1 MPQHPQPPD
10 GRAFPA
16 GAATTAAVLAGDP
29 HQALR
34 RLREREPVS
43 WLPALGGWLVTSRDL
58 ALRVL
63 RDSATFTVDDPRFT
77 TAQVVGPSMLSLD
90 GPQHT
95 RHRDPFSR
103 ALRTAAEQGALPA
116 LVSGRA
122 GQLIAALRPAGR
134 AELRRC
140 LAGPLAAAVMAD
152 LLALPVKSPAELLT
166 WYDAI
171 VGEVSALAQAAGSG
185 PRDHDERRDQGGA
198 ASPAAAAGPAVPAD
212 ADVPAG
218 PVVSPGAAAFG
229 ALRERLQAAAVSP
242 GLLADVGAA
251 GTLSADELVSNA
263 AVMLFGG
270 IETTEGMIC
279 NVIWH
284 LLSHPDQ
291 LALVRA
297 DPRLLDAAVE
307 ESLRLEPAA
316 AMVDR
321 FATGDV
327 TLAGARIRR
336 GDQVSVSLAAA
347 NRDPAAFADP
357 DRFDIGRRGSRPSL
371 AFAHGPHFCPGAQLA
386 RLEAVTAI
394 RLLLGQMTGL
404 RLDQSRPSAP
414 RGLVFRK
421 PLQLHV
427 RWDEPS
433 GS

>member
-1 MPQHPQPPD
+1 VPQQGQPPD
-10 GRAFPA
+10 ARGFPA
-16 GAATTAAVLAGDP
+16 GAAVTAAVLAADP
-29 HQALR
+29 HPALR
-34 RLREREPVS
+34 RLREQEPVS
-43 WLPALGGWLVTSRDL
+43 WLPALGGWLVTRHDL

-77 TAQVVGPSMLSLD
+77 TARVVGPSMLSLD
-90 GPQHT
+90 GPRHA

-103 ALRTAAEQGALPA
+103 ALRAAAERGTLAA

-134 AELRRC
+134 AELRRA

-152 LLALPVKSPAELLT
+152 LLALPVTSPAELLT

-171 VGEVSALAQAAGSG
+171 VGAVSALARAGGEPPGG
-185 PRDHDERRDQGGA
+185 PDRADGCDARSGA
-198 ASPAAAAGPAVPAD
+198 AEFAALRLRLHAAAG
-212 ADVPAG
+212 
-218 PVVSPGAAAFG
+218 
-229 ALRERLQAAAVSP
+229 SP
-242 GLLADVGAA
+242 GLLADATAG

-263 AVMLFGG
+263 AVLLFGG

-279 NVIWH
+279 NAIWH
-284 LLSHPDQ
+284 LLTHPDQ

-297 DPRLLDAAVE
+297 DSRLLDAAVE

-327 TLAGARIRR
+327 TLAGAGIRG

-347 NRDPAAFADP
+347 SRDPAAFTNP
-357 DRFDIGRRGSRPSL
+357 DQFDVRRRGSRLSL

-394 RLLLGQMTGL
+394 RLLLDGMAGL

-421 PLQLHV
+421 PPELHV
-427 RWDEPS
+427 RWDGPPP
-433 GS
+433 G